1 MFKLNAVFYTFVL
14 AVLLSGTAHASSDV
28 TDAYSYCKTA
38 VKEKFG
44 DETRIAMKGSKKYA
58 GTMTVKLSV
67 VPAGESRQRMLC
79 KIDASKAS
87 NNLVLTDRKGNAL

>member
-1 MFKLNAVFYTFVL
+1 MFKLNAVISAFIL
-14 AVLLSGTAHASSDV
+14 AVLLSVTAHASSNV
-28 TDAYSYCKTA
+28 TEAYSYCKSA

-44 DETRIAMKGSKKYA
+44 DETRITMKCSKKFA

-67 VPAGESRQRMLC
+67 VPVGESRQRMLC
-79 KIDASKAS
+79 KIDASKVS

>member
-1 MFKLNAVFYTFVL
+1 MFKLNAVISIFTL
-14 AVLLSGTAHASSDV
+14 AVLLSGTAHASSNV
-28 TDAYSYCKTA
+28 TEACSYCKTA

-44 DETRIAMKGSKKYA
+44 DETRIVMKGSKKFA